1 MLANSTCTDVPE
13 SISGYYYQILLAI
26 RELFKLVNDNDGVG
40 IEKGADIRLFKRL
53 EKNYSIEAKFYSKD
67 FDRNSEPITHTI
79 YNFYNNCLDDE
90 SFTFETNVKIND
102 SLLSEISNETDSNKI
117 TENQVQYICYCIMK
131 ESLGLTIEKDNNKYK
146 LGDKFKEFLINSEIN
161 FNKNIT
167 QKHYEY
173 YYNKFS
179 KEETIDFF
187 GKDIDKSKV
196 KLLISKIRFK
206 AGSEETKAKSIS
218 QLKNDI
224 KSKFINFDLDSLH
237 YDEVIKYIVDKF
249 LETTI
254 ENNELK
260 IITLKDLKNELKK
273 IKENDYKLNLKF
285 YNGEFIRKVEELDKK
300 VFNQIEDSYEGNYKE
315 ELFKRYVY
323 MREKAFGEIRKKNYD
338 QIEDALRDY
347 SLSDSTI
354 NTFDQLVKF
363 ISILT
368 LFNNIEYEKVEFI
381 ENKFANLIIDNDKLL
396 YKEHDPLSSK
406 AVLNSF
412 IRETIDSISGNNDD
426 ATIVFAGKMSNDKSP
441 CKTEITNDHIYKIT
455 QVDENRQLVKY
466 YKNLKYKCNECIYL
480 YDDDIEANE
489 KINKFK
495 QCGGWKSWK

>member
-1 MLANSTCTDVPE
+1 MANNTCTDVPE

-26 RELFKLVNDNDGVG
+26 RELFKLVDDNDGVG

-90 SFTFETNVKIND
+90 SLIFETNVKIND
-102 SLLSEISNETDSNKI
+102 SLLNEISDVTDSNKI
-117 TENQVQYICYCIMK
+117 TEDQIQYVCYCIMK
-131 ESLGLTIEKDNNKYK
+131 ESLGVTIGKGDGEYK
-146 LGDKFKEFLINSEIN
+146 VGDKFKEFLKNSEID
-161 FNKNIT
+161 FKKYIT
-167 QKHYEY
+167 QKHYNY
-173 YYNKFS
+173 YYKQFDESN
-179 KEETIDFF
+179 TIKFF
-187 GKDIDKSKV
+187 GIDINKSKV
-196 KLLISKIRFK
+196 KLLIVKIRFK
-206 AGSEETKAKSIS
+206 AGREETKAKSIG

-224 KSKFINFDLDSLH
+224 KSNFINFDLDSLH

-254 ENNELK
+254 ENNQLQV
-260 IITLKDLKNELKK
+260 ITLGDLKKELQN
-273 IKENDYKLNLKF
+273 IKENDYELNLKF
-285 YNGEFIRKVEELDKK
+285 YNGEFIRKLEELDEK
-300 VFNQIEDSYEGNYKE
+300 VFNQIEDSYEGDYKE
-315 ELFKRYVY
+315 ELFKRYVF
-323 MREKAFGEIRKKNYD
+323 MREKAFGEIRKRNYD

-363 ISILT
+363 TSILT
-368 LFNNIEYEKVEFI
+368 LFDNIDYEKVEFI
-381 ENKFANLIIDNDKLL
+381 EDKFVNLIIDNDKLL

-412 IRETIDSISGNNDD
+412 IRETIDSISRNNDD
-426 ATIVFAGKMSNDKSP
+426 ATIVFAGKMNNDKSP
-441 CKTEITNDHIYKIT
+441 CKTKISNDHIYKIT

-466 YKNLKYKCNECIYL
+466 YKSLKYKCSECIYI
-480 YDDDIEANE
+480 YDDDIEAKE
-489 KINKFK
+489 KIDKFK
-495 QCGGWKSWK
+495 QCGGWKSWN